1 MSHPLP
7 KKDFS
12 RFKPALSIDNLN
24 EMQLKSYQWF
34 LKEGL
39 KTLLKEISPI
49 HDHTGNELELHFDD
63 YSFGEPKYD
72 EVTSRYKEATYEAPL
87 HMSIRLKNKNTGHT
101 EKQEVY
107 FGDFPVMTDRGTF
120 IINGVERV
128 VVSQLVRSA
137 GVYFTAVAFRGKKL
151 FGAKVIPNRGSW
163 LEFETD
169 IDGVIGVKIDR
180 HRKVPVTDLL
190 RIFGVGEEEMRRKLL
205 DIDTGPI
212 NFLEATFKK
221 DIAKDV
227 DESYIEIYR
236 RLRPGDP
243 ANAETAKSL
252 IDGIF
257 HRFDR
262 YDLSAVG
269 RFKVNRRLGLSEKK
283 KEPLLDKEDILGM
296 VREIIRLNN
305 TSSAISDDIDH
316 LGNRRVK
323 AVGELLEGRLR
334 VGVARLRRIVQD
346 RMSTLDRDALAPA
359 QLINFR
365 PIAAVIKEFFA
376 SSQLSQFMDQV
387 NPLAELEH
395 KRRLSA
401 LGPGGLTRER
411 ASFEVRDVHRSHY
424 GRICPIETP
433 EGSNIG
439 LINYLASFARVND
452 FGFLETPYVKVKSGR
467 ATDEIVWL
475 DALEE
480 EKYKIANGAV
490 ERDAKGKI
498 LGTVVESRIGGEP
511 STCPVGDIDLMEV
524 APHQFVS
531 VATSLIPFLQ
541 HDDANR
547 ALMGSNMQR
556 QAVPSIRPSAP
567 YVGTGEE
574 EKVARDSGYVIAAEG
589 EGVVTQVDS
598 SKITVKYAKGTTKEY
613 NLVKFKR
620 SNQFSAISQDPLVTK
635 GQKVKKGDIIANGSS
650 VDRGVLALGQNLLV
664 SFMSWE
670 GANFEDAIILSERVA
685 REDLF
690 TSIHIEDFYCDVRDT
705 KLGPE
710 IMTPDIPNVSEEK
723 LKNLDEEGIVRIG
736 AEVHAGDILVGK
748 ISPRGEAELTAE
760 ERLLRAIFGEKARD
774 VKDTS
779 LTLPHGK
786 RGRVVGVKIFSRD
799 EGDKLEAGI
808 IKRIQ
813 IEVASLRK
821 VQAGDKLAGR
831 HGNKGVISQV
841 RPVEDMPHLAD
852 GTPVDIILNPLG
864 VVSRMNLGQILET
877 HLGWAAEKLGYRAIT
892 PSFDSV
898 SEAQIWEE
906 LKKANLPADGK
917 VMLYDGRT
925 GEPFHDRVMV
935 GQIYMMKLNHLVE
948 DKVHMRSIGPYSLIT
963 QQPLGGKAQ
972 FGGQRF
978 GEMEVWALEG
988 YGARHVLQ
996 EMLTIKS
1003 DDVLGRSAAY
1013 EAIIR
1018 GEEIKEPNIPAS
1030 FNVLVSELKSLGL
1043 NIEPITKAGNPLTEA
1058 EAPKDF
1064 SSLRIGVA
1072 SPDDVLR
1079 WSHGEVI
1086 KPETINYRTQRPEK
1100 DGLFSER
1107 IFGPTKDYECY
1118 CGKYRKIRYK
1128 GVVCDKCGVE
1138 VTRSVVRRERLGHI
1152 TLATPVT
1159 HIWFFK
1165 SAPSPLSLLLN
1176 VQSSKLERV
1185 IYYVDYIVTEVDD
1198 ESRKAVMKE
1207 VDSELKGKL
1216 KAIGSDSKEAT
1227 RELLDGANR
1236 VKDLLEELHPGTILR
1251 EDEYVSLSRR
1261 FSTVFKAGS
1270 GAEAIQT
1277 ILENLNLKKEVAAM
1291 EKEIS
1296 EMKDPTT
1303 EIKLL
1308 RRLKIIKAMVRNNTR
1323 PEWLIMKLLPVLP
1336 PDLRPMVALDG
1347 GRYATSDLNDLYRR
1361 VLNRNNRLKK
1371 LLEIKAPEIIVRN
1384 EKRML
1389 QEAVDALIDNSARFG
1404 TQQLSAQRRPL
1415 RSLAD
1420 MLKGKQGRFRQNLLG
1435 KRVDYSG
1442 RSVIVVGPRLRLDE
1456 CGLPKKM
1463 ALELFR
1469 PFVIGEMINRGLV
1482 HNIKIANRMIE
1493 QGSDEIWAIL
1503 EDVIRDKKVLL
1514 NRAPTLH
1521 RLSVQAFRPL
1531 LVEGLAIQ
1539 IPPLVCAAFN
1549 ADFDGDQMAVH
1560 VPLSRAAQWE
1570 AAEIMSAGRNL
1581 LKPATGDLI
1590 TGLTQDAVLGIYYL
1604 TRPEAEIDP
1613 KKKKKVFVDYNEALM
1628 AYENKVIK
1636 LHEEIIIEDR
1646 TSTFGRFILN
1656 RSLEGTLPFVGETL
1670 NKKKIAKVI
1679 EQIFDMRGLE
1689 RARQILDNVKLL
1701 GFEMATKSGITWA
1714 ISDLVTPKEKEG
1726 IVKSAEKEIDA
1737 IHEQFNDG
1745 LLTEGERRARVIEV
1759 WMRVKSQIDKLV
1771 LSALKKDNPVYQIV
1785 DSNARGSWSQP
1796 SQMMGMKGLVSNP
1809 KGETME
1815 LPIKASYKEGL
1826 SVIEYF
1832 ISTHGARKGTT
1843 DTALKTAQAGYLT
1856 RRLVDVAQDIIIRED
1871 DCRTKEGVTINRND
1885 GRAFGQSFGTRLFAR
1900 SVIEDVKDGR
1910 KTLVKAGEIVDKRTA
1925 EIVDASG
1932 VDSIAVRSPLACKTL
1947 FGLCGKC
1954 YGFDL
1959 GMNQAVSIGSA
1970 VGVIAA
1976 QSIGEPGT
1984 QLTMRTF
1991 HTGGVAGLDIT
2002 HGLPRI
2008 EELFEARPP
2017 KGKAV
2022 LSASDGVVEAVEE
2035 RESFKV
2041 IVVRVEGELRKR
2053 TKTKKPAPGT
2063 KAKKGDVK
2071 QIEYPI
2077 PRSVLTLVKT
2087 GDKVKAGD
2095 QLSEGSIDLKEL
2107 LQFRGSHEVMRHI
2120 IGEVQRIYMA
2130 EGAAIHDKH
2139 IEVIVRQMFSR
2150 VRVTHAGDAGEIVMG
2165 EVLEKSKF
2173 LELNRALKK
2182 DGKTPAKARQLLMGI
2197 TRVAL
2202 TTESFLSAASFQD
2215 TSRVLVGAAI
2225 EGRVD
2230 TLRGLKENVIIGR
2243 LIPAGSGYKV
2253 PEITEA
2259 APGMSDD
2266 VVQEHQA

>member
-12 RFKPALSIDNLN
+12 RFQPVLAIDNLN
-24 EMQLKSYQWF
+24 EMQLKSYRWF

-39 KTLLKEISPI
+39 RSLLKEVSPI
-49 HDHTGNELELHFDD
+49 LDHTGKELELHFDG
-63 YSFGEPKYD
+63 YTFGDPKYD

-87 HMSIRLKNKNTGHT
+87 HITVRLKNAKTKY
-101 EKQEVY
+101 EQSQEVY

-137 GVYFTAVAFRGKKL
+137 GVYFTAVGYRGRKL

-169 IDGVIGVKIDR
+169 IDGAIGVKIDR

-190 RIFGVGEEEMRRKLL
+190 RVFGATEEEMRRKLL
-205 DIDTGPI
+205 EADNGATS
-212 NFLEATFKK
+212 FLEATLKK

-227 DESYIEIYR
+227 DESYVEIYR

-243 ANAETAKSL
+243 ANAETAKNL

-257 HRFDR
+257 QRFDR

-283 KEPLLDKEDILGM
+283 KEPLLDKEDLLGI
-296 VREIIRLNN
+296 VREIIHLNN
-305 TSSAISDDIDH
+305 TPSAVSDDIDH

-346 RMSTLDRDALAPA
+346 RMSTLDRDTLVPA

-365 PIAAVIKEFFA
+365 PITAVIKEFFA

-452 FGFLETPYVKVKSGR
+452 FGFLETPYAKVKNGR
-467 ATDEIVWL
+467 ATDEVIWL

-480 EKYKIANGAV
+480 EKYKIVHGATS
-490 ERDAKGKI
+490 RDAKGKI
-498 LGTVVESRIGGEP
+498 LGPVVEARIGGDP
-511 STCPVGDIDLMEV
+511 GTCRVDEIDLIEV

-574 EKVARDSGYVIAAEG
+574 EKVARDSGYVILAEG
-589 EGVVTQVDS
+589 EGTVMQVDA
-598 SKITVKYAKGTTKEY
+598 SKVTVKYAKGTKEY
-613 NLVKFKR
+613 QLTKFKR
-620 SNQFSAISQDPLVTK
+620 SNQFSAISQDPLVDK
-635 GQKVKKGDIIANGSS
+635 GQKVKKGDILVSGSS

-664 SFMSWE
+664 AFMSWE
-670 GANFEDAIILSERVA
+670 GANFEDAIILSERVV
-685 REDLF
+685 RDDLF

-786 RGRVVGVKIFSRD
+786 HGRVVGVKIFSRD
-799 EGDKLEAGI
+799 QGDKLEAGI

-813 IEVASLRK
+813 IEIASLRK

-852 GTPVDIILNPLG
+852 GTPVDVILNPLG

-877 HLGWAAEKLGYRAIT
+877 HLGWAASKLGYRAIT

-898 SEAQIWEE
+898 REGQIWEE
-906 LKKANLPADGK
+906 LKKAGLPEDGK
-917 VMLYDGRT
+917 VTLHDGRT
-925 GEPFHDRVMV
+925 GEAFHDRVMV

-988 YGARHVLQ
+988 YGARHMLQ

-1043 NIEPITKAGNPLTEA
+1043 NVEPIREDGNVLTEA

-1064 SSLRIGVA
+1064 LSLRIGVA
-1072 SPDDVLR
+1072 SPDDILR
-1079 WSHGEVI
+1079 WSHGEI
-1086 KPETINYRTQRPEK
+1086 LKPETINYRTQRPEK

-1138 VTRSVVRRERLGHI
+1138 VTRSIVRRERLGHI
-1152 TLATPVT
+1152 SLAAPVT

-1165 SAPSPLSLLLN
+1165 SAPSPLSLLLD
-1176 VQSSKLERV
+1176 VPSSKLERV
-1185 IYYVDYIVTEVDD
+1185 IYYVDYIVTEIDD
-1198 ESRKAVMKE
+1198 DSRKGVLKE
-1207 VDSELKGKL
+1207 LDAELKSKL
-1216 KAIGSDSKEAT
+1216 KAVGSDSKEAT
-1227 RELLDGANR
+1227 RELLEGANR
-1236 VKDLLEELHPGTILR
+1236 VKELLENLHPGSILK
-1251 EDEYVSLSRR
+1251 EDEYFSLSRR
-1261 FSTVFKAGS
+1261 FATVFKAGS
-1270 GAEAIQT
+1270 GAEAIQK
-1277 ILENLNLKKEVAAM
+1277 ILKEINLKKEIVAM
-1291 EKEIS
+1291 EKQLS

-1303 EIKLL
+1303 EVKLL
-1308 RRLKIIKAMVRNNTR
+1308 RRLKIMKSMFQNGSR
-1323 PEWLIMKLLPVLP
+1323 PEWLVMIMLPVLP

-1442 RSVIVVGPRLRLDE
+1442 RSVIVVGPKLRLDE

-1469 PFVIGEMINRGLV
+1469 PFVIGEMIRRGLV

-1493 QGSDEIWAIL
+1493 QGGDEIWAIL
-1503 EDVIRDKKVLL
+1503 EDVIRDRKVLL

-1521 RLSVQAFRPL
+1521 RLSVQAFKPL
-1531 LVEGLAIQ
+1531 LVEGLSIQ

-1560 VPLSRAAQWE
+1560 VPLSRSAQWE
-1570 AAEIMSAGRNL
+1570 ASEIMSAGKNL

-1613 KKKKKVFVDYNEALM
+1613 EKPKKAFVNYDEALM
-1628 AYENKVIK
+1628 AYENKAIT
-1636 LHEEIIIEDR
+1636 LHEEIVIGDA
-1646 TSTFGRFILN
+1646 TATFGRFIFN
-1656 RSLEGTLPFVGETL
+1656 RALEETLPFVAETL

-1679 EQIFDMRGLE
+1679 ERVFDLHGLE

-1714 ISDLVTPKEKEG
+1714 ISDLVTPSEKEP
-1726 IVKSAEKEIDA
+1726 IVKSAEEEISA
-1737 IHEQFNDG
+1737 IHGQFHEG
-1745 LLTEGERRARVIEV
+1745 LLTDAERRARVIEV
-1759 WMRVKSQIDKLV
+1759 WMRVKGQIDKLV
-1771 LSALKKDNPVYQIV
+1771 LGALKKDNPVYQIV

-1815 LPIKASYKEGL
+1815 LPIKASFKEGL
-1826 SVIEYF
+1826 SVLEYF

-1856 RRLVDVAQDIIIRED
+1856 RRLVDVAQDIIVREE
-1871 DCRTKEGVTINRND
+1871 DCHTKEGLLVHREE
-1885 GRAFGQSFGTRLFAR
+1885 RKAFGQSFASRLFSR
-1900 SVIEDVKDGR
+1900 TPLEDIKDGR
-1910 KTLVKAGEIVDKRTA
+1910 KVLAKAGEIVSKQTA
-1925 EIVDASG
+1925 ETIEKTG
-1932 VDSIAVRSPLACKTL
+1932 VESVTLRSPLTCKTL
-1947 FGLCGKC
+1947 YGVCAKC
-1954 YGFDL
+1954 YGYDL
-1959 GMNQAVSIGSA
+1959 GMNQPVALGSA
-1970 VGVIAA
+1970 VGVVAA

-2002 HGLPRI
+2002 HGLPRV

-2022 LSASDGVVEAVEE
+2022 LSISDGKVEAVEDKDNL
-2035 RESFKV
+2035 KV
-2041 IVVRVEGELRKR
+2041 IVVRVHGELKKK
-2053 TKTKKPAPGT
+2053 TKTKKSSR
-2063 KAKKGDVK
+2063 VK
-2071 QIEYPI
+2071 SSKEDDEKRVEYPI
-2077 PRSVLTLVKT
+2077 PRSVMALVKT
-2087 GDKVKAGD
+2087 GDSVKAGD
-2095 QLSEGSIDLKEL
+2095 QLSEGNVDLKEL
-2107 LQFRGSHEVMRHI
+2107 MQFKGSQEVMRHI
-2120 IGEVQRIYMA
+2120 IKEVQKIYMA

-2139 IEVIVRQMFSR
+2139 VETIVKQMFSR
-2150 VRVTHAGDAGEIVMG
+2150 VRVIDPGDAMNVVTG
-2165 EVLEKSKF
+2165 EVLEKSRF
-2173 LELNRALKK
+2173 LELNRMLKRE
-2182 DGKTPAKARQLLMGI
+2182 GKTPAKARQLLMGI

-2215 TSRVLVGAAI
+2215 TSRVLVNAAI

-2243 LIPAGSGYKV
+2243 LIPAGSGYEV
-2253 PEITEA
+2253 PAPREA
-2259 APGMSDD
+2259 APETAED
-2266 VVQEHQA
+2266 VAQENQS